1 MLSFRVFSLSGR
13 FATHSGPGV
22 WTDLSLSL
30 RHEYSASP
38 LRVAQFNYQ
47 LLFFRQPFL
56 FGMLKKL
63 SFEVI
68 NPVYVDFT

>member
-13 FATHSGPGV
+13 FAAHSGPGM
-22 WTDLSLSL
+22 WTDLSLSK
-30 RHEYSASP
+30 RHEYSTSP
-38 LRVAQFNYQ
+38 LLVAQLNSQ

-68 NPVYVDFT
+68 NPLYVDFT